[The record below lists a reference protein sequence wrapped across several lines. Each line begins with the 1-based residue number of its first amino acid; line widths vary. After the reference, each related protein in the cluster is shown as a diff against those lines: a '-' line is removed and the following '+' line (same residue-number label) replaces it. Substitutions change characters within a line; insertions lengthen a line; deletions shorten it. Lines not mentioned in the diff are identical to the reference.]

1 MSVTTVSV
9 TEGRQ
14 RKVYV
19 VTANDFP
26 IHAFECKE
34 DAEECAARGNA
45 TPVGKGHR
53 RSYYIVWTFDLL
65 TELPK

>member
-1 MSVTTVSV
+1 M
-9 TEGRQ
+9 
-14 RKVYV
+14 KVYV

-26 IHAFECKE
+26 ICVFDNKAHA
-34 DAEECAARGNA
+34 DAFVAKHNA
-45 TPVGKGHR
+45 EPVGKGHR